1 MPQKIPDRRKYCRD
15 CIYAGSAGKY
25 PTCEYILHTRRPR
38 PCPAGE
44 GCTVKK
50 TILEETDMPKATWDK
65 DRALALFQEGA
76 DDLTIAEAVGATK
89 DAIRVWRG
97 REHLRRISKKKPVPA
112 VHETVETSGAVDV
125 EPDEAADPLP
135 YTLKIRLAALDDA
148 LFNFED
154 SESFHRRNAVI
165 REQCLLI
172 MEVLSGV
179 YEHIE
184 KMQKENAAPSAG
196 TPESGK

>member
-1 MPQKIPDRRKYCRD
+1 
-15 CIYAGSAGKY
+15 
-25 PTCEYILHTRRPR
+25 
-38 PCPAGE
+38 
-44 GCTVKK
+44 
-50 TILEETDMPKATWDK
+50 MPKATWDK

-89 DAIRVWRG
+89 DAIRMWRG
-97 REHLRRISKKKPVPA
+97 REHLRRVSKKKLVPA
-112 VHETVETSGAVDV
+112 VHEAVETSGAVDV

-135 YTLKIRLAALDDA
+135 YTLKISLAALDDA

-154 SESFHRRNAVI
+154 SVMDLIRESFHRRNAAI

-172 MEVLSGV
+172 MEILSSV

-184 KMQKENAAPSAG
+184 KMQKENAAPSAA

>member
-1 MPQKIPDRRKYCRD
+1 
-15 CIYAGSAGKY
+15 
-25 PTCEYILHTRRPR
+25 
-38 PCPAGE
+38 
-44 GCTVKK
+44 
-50 TILEETDMPKATWDK
+50 MPKATWDK

-97 REHLRRISKKKPVPA
+97 REHLRRVSKKKPVPA

-135 YTLKIRLAALDDA
+135 YTLKISLAALDDA

-154 SESFHRRNAVI
+154 SIMDLIRESFHRRNAAI
-165 REQCLLI
+165 RERCLLI
-172 MEVLSGV
+172 MEILSGV

-184 KMQKENAAPSAG
+184 KMQKENAAPSAA
-196 TPESGK
+196 TPESGKD